1 MKRFLGIIISLLAFT
16 NCDDGDF
23 AVDNID
29 FSQVT
34 AKSCANSNL
43 VFKLKDSE
51 ALILN
56 FPTTVFTTD
65 PSPVG
70 EPVILKINSE
80 NQVVYNFYNGKVAD
94 ANICDLIPPAT
105 PSINKQLNA
114 TEGTIEIATSII
126 YTKDETNNS
135 TRISGYNYNIVFK
148 NIKFTKADG
157 TFQLYETLVFGDYFK
172 TLDPKIPFV
181 FSGVLKQCT
190 SNGEVY
196 DFSANESLTLSSI
209 ETGLIAN
216 VVTPVG
222 SPRVAT
228 IGLTKNKLTYRLF
241 NSVLK
246 PEYFCQPTTP
256 LIPTINQTWEGKVG
270 GTIEVTTTTNGPNSF
285 LHTIILKS
293 ITMEKGT
300 SNFFLGTSYKYGELQ
315 TTN

>member
-65 PSPVG
+65 PSPIG